1 MFLALSALCAENLGG
16 YMIQAD
22 QEIKLL
28 KEFKEERKKASVTCK
43 RDLRH

>member
-1 MFLALSALCAENLGG
+1 MLLALSALCAENLGR

-28 KEFKEERKKASVTCK
+28 KEFRKERKKKPLSLA
-43 RDLRH
+43 RYI